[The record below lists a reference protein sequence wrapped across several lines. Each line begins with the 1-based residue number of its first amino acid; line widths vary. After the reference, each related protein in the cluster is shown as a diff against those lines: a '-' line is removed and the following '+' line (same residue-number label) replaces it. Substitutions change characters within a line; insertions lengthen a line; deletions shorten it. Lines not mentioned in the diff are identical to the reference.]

1 MMNNNEPK
9 LLSSTFLILYI
20 VVAVVF
26 LMCFHYYCP
35 QKELDKLANLVI
47 LLVTAA
53 TVIKYTDY
61 TRRILTIQNKAYIE
75 SRDPIISFLLDG
87 VEGADLKTYVR
98 LTNHSAFD
106 TAVWIN
112 LNLKVQGR
120 LVRVG
125 APFYTGE
132 ESWNLQ
138 ALQTIE
144 GAHFIPMPEIRAQTT
159 ITITDLD
166 LAYKSS
172 NLTDEERNSLLTISV
187 DVRYRGAGDQIRAK
201 PISNWYFDFSKGKWI
216 FKV

>member
-1 MMNNNEPK
+1 MNNNEPK

-20 VVAVVF
+20 VVAVVV
-26 LMCFHYYCP
+26 LMCFDHYCP
-35 QKELDKLANLVI
+35 WKEIDKLANLVI

-75 SRDPIISFLLDG
+75 SRNPVISFLLDG

-125 APFYTGE
+125 APLYTGE

-138 ALQTIE
+138 ALQIIE
-144 GAHFIPMPEIRAQTT
+144 GAHFIPMPEIRTQTT
-159 ITITDLD
+159 ITTTDLD
-166 LAYKSS
+166 LSHTSS
-172 NLTDEERNSLLTISV
+172 SLTNEERNSLLTVSV
-187 DVRYRGAGDQIRAK
+187 DVRYRGAGDQILAK

>member
-1 MMNNNEPK
+1 MNNKNEPK

-20 VVAVVF
+20 VVAVVV

-35 QKELDKLANLVI
+35 QKEIDKLANLVI

-61 TRRILTIQNKAYIE
+61 TRRILTIQNKAYME
-75 SRDPIISFLLDG
+75 SRNPIISFLLDG

-106 TAVWIN
+106 TALWIN

-159 ITITDLD
+159 ITTKDLD
-166 LAYKSS
+166 LTYRSS
-172 NLTDEERNSLLTISV
+172 NLTDEERNSLLTISA
-187 DVRYRGAGDQIRAK
+187 DVRYRGAGDQILAK

-216 FKV
+216 FQV